1 MNDQRWVSRPDGA
14 NWGDFGADD
23 ELGRLNLIT
32 PACVIR
38 AAREIRAGLSFCLSL
53 PLDYPGGN
61 ALSAHRHPPRLQPTR
76 GDDGVARYNMPVAR
90 HLCCTDV
97 VSDDAVLLHTQYS
110 TQWDSLAHVG
120 GLFDADGDGVA
131 EAVYYNGYR
140 AEVDVIGPDQP
151 GAAFGAH
158 RLGIGKM
165 AAKAVQSRGILVD
178 LYRIAGRERRY
189 IGYDDFMPALDAA
202 RTDIEAGDIICLY
215 TGLGDVIMELGGNPA
230 GTDLHASCA
239 VLDGGDIRLQRW
251 IADSGIAA
259 LVADNYAVEG
269 LPALAGEGRPNVRLP
284 LHELCLFKLGLPL
297 GELWY
302 FGELAA
308 WLRAHDR
315 AAFMLTAP
323 PLRLT
328 RAVGSPV
335 TPVATV

>member
-1 MNDQRWVSRPDGA
+1 
-14 NWGDFGADD
+14 
-23 ELGRLNLIT
+23 
-32 PACVIR
+32 
-38 AAREIRAGLSFCLSL
+38 
-53 PLDYPGGN
+53 
-61 ALSAHRHPPRLQPTR
+61 
-76 GDDGVARYNMPVAR
+76 MPVAR